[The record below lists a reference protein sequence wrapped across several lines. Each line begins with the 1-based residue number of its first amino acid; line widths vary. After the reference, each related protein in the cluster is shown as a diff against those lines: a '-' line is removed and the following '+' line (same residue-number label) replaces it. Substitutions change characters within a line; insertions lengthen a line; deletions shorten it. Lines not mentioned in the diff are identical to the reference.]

1 MFGNCPLCGSP
12 MVEGPSLDKHHL
24 VPKSRKGK
32 EAELV
37 HIVCHRKIHSTLDEN
52 TLAKE
57 YNTWEIL
64 KAHPEIKKYIK
75 WVQKKFA
82 RDPEFVDRHKD
93 TRDRKRRRR

>member
-1 MFGNCPLCGSP
+1 

-32 EAELV
+32 DPELV
-37 HIVCHRKIHSTLDEN
+37 HIVCHGKIHSTFDEN
-52 TLAKE
+52 TLARE
-57 YNTWEIL
+57 YNTWEAL

>member
-1 MFGNCPLCGSP
+1 

-37 HIVCHRKIHSTLDEN
+37 HIVCHRKIHSTFDES
-52 TLAKE
+52 TLARE
-57 YNTWEIL
+57 YNTWESL
-64 KAHPEIKKYIK
+64 KSHPEIKKYIK